1 MCGYVV
7 TRDAWTTTCHAMLAY
22 LQHSCVAVCV
32 PAGKPTVWRAA
43 AAFEKQHG
51 SREELDALLKRAV
64 SYCPKAEV
72 LWLMA
77 AKEKWLAGVGWGG
90 GERVRGGG
98 MEGVAGA

>member
-1 MCGYVV
+1 
-7 TRDAWTTTCHAMLAY
+7 
-22 LQHSCVAVCV
+22 
-32 PAGKPTVWRAA
+32 VWRAA

-77 AKEKWLAGVGWGG
+77 AREKWLQMGG
-90 GERVRGGG
+90 RVWCRVDGGIAC
-98 MEGVAGA
+98 E